1 MYSENIYI
9 RFKTIISL
17 DINKSIIQTNEYM
30 SHPALNQLTRVE
42 ELFDS
47 GYLDEAFEILND
59 QSQYEGL
66 NLQQKSHF
74 QFLKGLI
81 LLYLNKGEDLI
92 SLGETI
98 YKEGQKCDDNLQSFD
113 GLFFIIT
120 GLAIAGKFE
129 EAFKL
134 FEKAEL
140 VLKHISNVSKEIITR
155 RKVRL
160 SVAKAFVGLHGG
172 KVDLVE
178 TSLEWILD
186 SQEKFDKSFEIVWA
200 NLIMASYLL
209 RVKSK
214 FDLCR
219 EHITNALSIAKEIKF
234 NHYWIALCQLYFGV
248 YYETIGEMDTSLKYN
263 IKSLEVFKKINSS
276 FNIAILL
283 NNMGGLYGEIGEYEL
298 GVEHLEE
305 SINLLEQIPQGF
317 FSIEG
322 IIESLIILAAE
333 HGDNEC
339 AQKYFDRLE
348 NIYNQKRGDGINYGY
363 KFTKA
368 LILKTSSRI
377 RDKAKAEELFKELIE
392 TDTIFF
398 DLIIKAHIHLCDIL
412 LTEYRI
418 ENNIEVLNE
427 LNYYISRLLDIAE
440 KQHSY
445 LVFCET
451 FILRAKLALIN
462 FNMKTARRYLTQAQ
476 KIAESYGIKRLAMKI
491 SYEHDELLR
500 KTKMWEN
507 LKTSE
512 VSLSERLELAG
523 LNEQM
528 ENMVKKRMIEIP
540 EISKEDPVM
549 LLILTEGGNLLF
561 SKKFVEDFSFEDDIL
576 GGFLTTINYIIS
588 EVFSEGLDRAVFGP
602 FTLLMMPVQPFLVC
616 YIFKGDSYFAHNK
629 IKNFIDSIQ
638 NESCIWQSFQNF
650 FQKSKSVQ
658 LNDIPSLESMVMEI
672 FVEKKN

>member
-1 MYSENIYI
+1 
-9 RFKTIISL
+9 
-17 DINKSIIQTNEYM
+17 M
-30 SHPALNQLTRVE
+30 SHPELKELTRAE
-42 ELFDS
+42 QLFDD
-47 GYLDEAFEILND
+47 GKLDEALELFND
-59 QSQYEGL
+59 WNQFEGL

-81 LLYLNKGEDLI
+81 LFYLNKGEDLI

-98 YKEGQKCDDNLQSFD
+98 YKEGQKLNDNLQSFD
-113 GLFFIIT
+113 GLFFIII

-129 EAFKL
+129 EAFNFFK
-134 FEKAEL
+134 EIESVIKS
-140 VLKHISNVSKEIITR
+140 ISNVSKEIITQ
-155 RKVRL
+155 RKARL

-178 TSLEWILD
+178 KSLEWILD

-219 EHITNALSIAKEIKF
+219 EHIKKALSLAKEIKF
-234 NHYWIALCQLYFGV
+234 NHFWIALCQLYFGV
-248 YYETIGEMDTSLKYN
+248 YYLSIGEMDKSLKYN
-263 IKSLEVFKKINSS
+263 IKALELFKKIKSS

-283 NNMGGLYGEIGEYEL
+283 NNMGNLYGEMGEYEL
-298 GVEHLEE
+298 ALEHLEE

-322 IIESLIILAAE
+322 TIESLITLTVE
-333 HGDNEC
+333 YGDNER
-339 AQKYFDRLE
+339 AQKYFHRLE
-348 NIYNQKRGDGINYGY
+348 NIYKQKKNERIGFLY
-363 KFTKA
+363 KFNKA
-368 LILKTSSRI
+368 VILKTSSRI
-377 RDKAKAEELFKELIE
+377 RDKAKAEELFKEIVE
-392 TDTIFF
+392 TKTISF

-451 FILRAKLALIN
+451 FILRAKVALIN

-491 SYEHDELLR
+491 SYAHDELL
-500 KTKMWEN
+500 KQLKMWEN
-507 LKTSE
+507 LKESKA
-512 VSLSERLELAG
+512 LISERWKLAG

-528 ENMVKKRMIEIP
+528 ENMVRKRMIGVP
-540 EISKEDPVM
+540 EASEENPVTI
-549 LLILTEGGNLLF
+549 LIITEGGTQLF
-561 SKKFVEDFSFEDDIL
+561 SHSFIEEKEFKSYLFS
-576 GGFLTTINYIIS
+576 GFLTTIDYFMK
-588 EVFSEGLDRAVFGP
+588 EMFSEGLDRFIFGNY
-602 FTLLMMPVQPFLVC
+602 TLLMKSVAPFFIC
-616 YIFKGDSYFAHNK
+616 YIFKGDSYYAHQK
-629 IKNFIDSIQ
+629 INYFIDHIQ
-638 NESCIWQSFQNF
+638 KEDDIWQNLLKSFQIN
-650 FQKSKSVQ
+650 QSIHLK
-658 LNDIPSLESMVMEI
+658 DIPLLESLITETFI
-672 FVEKKN
+672 TKNVALNEF

>member
-1 MYSENIYI
+1 
-9 RFKTIISL
+9 
-17 DINKSIIQTNEYM
+17 M
-30 SHPALNQLTRVE
+30 SHSELNQLSRAE
-42 ELFDS
+42 ELFNQ
-47 GYLDEAFEILND
+47 GNLEEALEILND
-59 QSQYEGL
+59 ESHFEGL
-66 NLQQKSHF
+66 SLQQKSHF

-81 LLYLNKGEDLI
+81 LFYYNKGEDLI

-98 YKEGQKCDDNLQSFD
+98 FKEGQKCNDNLQSFD
-113 GLFFIIT
+113 GLFFMIT
-120 GLAIAGKFE
+120 GFGIAGKFE

-134 FEKAEL
+134 FEEAESL
-140 VLKHISNVSKEIITR
+140 LKHISKLSKEILTQ
-155 RKVRL
+155 RKARL
-160 SVAKAFVGLHGG
+160 SVVKAFVGLHGG

-178 TSLEWILD
+178 KSLEWILD

-200 NLIMASYLL
+200 NLIMSSYLL

-214 FDLCR
+214 FDLGR
-219 EHITNALSIAKEIKF
+219 EHIKKALSLAKEIKF
-234 NHYWIALCQLYFGV
+234 NHFWIALCQLYFGV
-248 YYETIGEMDTSLKYN
+248 YYVSIGEMDTSLKCN
-263 IKSLEVFKKINSS
+263 IKSLELFKKIKSS

-283 NNMGGLYGEIGEYEL
+283 NNIGDLYGEMGEYEL
-298 GVEHLEE
+298 AVKHFEE
-305 SINLLEQIPQGF
+305 GISLLEQFPQSF
-317 FSIEG
+317 ISIEG
-322 IIESLIILAAE
+322 IIESLITVAVE
-333 HGDNEC
+333 HGDNER
-339 AQKYFDRLE
+339 AQKYFRRLE
-348 NIYNQKRGDGINYGY
+348 NIYNQKKGDGIEVGY

-368 LILKTSSRI
+368 LILKTRSRI

-392 TDTIFF
+392 TDTINF

-445 LVFCET
+445 LVFCEA

-491 SYEHDELLR
+491 SNEHDELL
-500 KTKMWEN
+500 KQSKMWEN
-507 LKTSE
+507 LKKSDMP
-512 VSLSERLELAG
+512 LSERWKLAG

-528 ENMVKKRMIEIP
+528 EKMVKKRMFEVP

-549 LLILTEGGNLLF
+549 LLILTEGGNLLY
-561 SKKFVEDFSFEDDIL
+561 SKKFIEDFSFEDDIL

-588 EVFSEGLDRAVFGP
+588 EIFSEGLDRAVFGQY
-602 FTLLMMPVQPFLVC
+602 TLLMMPLQSFLVC
-616 YIFKGDSYFAHNK
+616 YIFRGASYYAYHK
-629 IKNFIDSIQ
+629 IKGFLDSIQ
-638 NESCIWQSFQNF
+638 NDDNIWQSLQNY

-658 LNDIPSLESMVMEI
+658 LHSIPKLESLITEI
-672 FVEKKN
+672 FFEKNL

>member
-1 MYSENIYI
+1 
-9 RFKTIISL
+9 
-17 DINKSIIQTNEYM
+17 M
-30 SHPALNQLTRVE
+30 SHPALNQLTRAE
-42 ELFDS
+42 ELFDA
-47 GYLDEAFEILND
+47 GKLDEALEILND

-66 NLQQKSHF
+66 ILQQKSYF

-81 LLYLNKGEDLI
+81 LFYLNKGEDLI
-92 SLGETI
+92 SLGEII
-98 YKEGQKCDDNLQSFD
+98 YKEGQKFNDNLQSCD

-140 VLKHISNVSKEIITR
+140 ALKHISNVSKEIIIQ

-178 TSLEWILD
+178 KSLEWILD

-200 NLIMASYLL
+200 NLLMASYLL

-214 FDLCR
+214 FDRCR
-219 EHITNALSIAKEIKF
+219 EHIKKALSLAKDIKF
-234 NHYWIALCQLYFGV
+234 NHFWIALCQLYFGG
-248 YYETIGEMDTSLKYN
+248 YYMSIGEMDKSLKYN
-263 IKSLEVFKKINSS
+263 IMALELFKNIKNS
-276 FNIAILL
+276 FNIALVL
-283 NNMGGLYGEIGEYEL
+283 NNMGGLYGEMGEYEL
-298 GVEHLEE
+298 ALEHLEE

-317 FSIEG
+317 FSIEDT
-322 IIESLIILAAE
+322 IESLITLTVE
-333 HGDNEC
+333 HGDNER
-339 AQKYFDRLE
+339 AQKYFHRLE
-348 NIYNQKRGDGINYGY
+348 NIYKQKKNERIGFLY
-363 KFTKA
+363 KFDKA

-377 RDKAKAEELFKELIE
+377 RDKAKAEELFKEIVE
-392 TDTIFF
+392 TKTISF

-418 ENNIEVLNE
+418 ENNIEVFNE
-427 LNYYISRLLDIAE
+427 LNYYISSLLDIAE

-445 LVFCET
+445 LVFCEV
-451 FILRAKLALIN
+451 FILRAKLALVN

-491 SYEHDELLR
+491 SYEHDELL
-500 KTKMWEN
+500 KQLKIWEI
-507 LKTSE
+507 LKESE
-512 VSLSERLELAG
+512 APLSERWKVAG

-528 ENMVKKRMIEIP
+528 RHMVEKRMIEVP
-540 EISKEDPVM
+540 EISKEDPIM

-561 SKKFVEDFSFEDDIL
+561 SKKFEGDFSFEDDIL
-576 GGFLTTINYIIS
+576 GGFLTTVNYIIS
-588 EVFSEGLDRAVFGP
+588 EVFSEGLDRAVFGQY
-602 FTLLMMPVQPFLVC
+602 TLLMMPVQPFLVC
-616 YIFKGDSYFAHNK
+616 YIFKGHSYFAFKK
-629 IKNFIDSIQ
+629 IKQFLDSIQ
-638 NESCIWQSFQNF
+638 NNSVIWQSLQKF

>member
-1 MYSENIYI
+1 
-9 RFKTIISL
+9 
-17 DINKSIIQTNEYM
+17 M
-30 SHPALNQLTRVE
+30 SHSELNQLSRAE
-42 ELFDS
+42 ELFNQ
-47 GYLDEAFEILND
+47 GNLEEALEILND
-59 QSQYEGL
+59 ESHLEGL
-66 NLQQKSHF
+66 SLQQKSYF

-81 LLYLNKGEDLI
+81 LFYLNKGEDLI
-92 SLGETI
+92 SLGEII
-98 YKEGQKCDDNLQSFD
+98 YKEGQKCNDNLQSCD

-140 VLKHISNVSKEIITR
+140 ALKHISNVSKEIIIQ

-178 TSLEWILD
+178 KSLEWILD
-186 SQEKFDKSFEIVWA
+186 SQEKFEKSFEIVWA
-200 NLIMASYLL
+200 NLLMASYVM

-219 EHITNALSIAKEIKF
+219 EHIKKALSLAKEIKF
-234 NHYWIALCQLYFGV
+234 NHFWIALCQLYFGV
-248 YYETIGEMDTSLKYN
+248 YYETIGEMEKSLKCN
-263 IKSLEVFKKINSS
+263 INSLELFKKINSS

-283 NNMGGLYGEIGEYEL
+283 SNMGELYGEIGEYEL

-322 IIESLIILAAE
+322 TIETLITLAVE
-333 HGDNEC
+333 HGDNER

-348 NIYNQKRGDGINYGY
+348 NIFNQKRGDEIKFGY

-377 RDKAKAEELFKELIE
+377 RDKAKAEDLFKELIE
-392 TDTIFF
+392 TDTIYF
-398 DLIIKAHIHLCDIL
+398 DLNIKAHIHLCDIL

-418 ENNIEVLNE
+418 DNNIEVLNE
-427 LNYYISRLLDIAE
+427 LTYYISRLLDIAE

-451 FILRAKLALIN
+451 FILRAKLALVN

-476 KIAESYGIKRLAMKI
+476 KIAESYGMKRLAMKI

-500 KTKMWEN
+500 QIKIWEK
-507 LKTSE
+507 LKE
-512 VSLSERLELAG
+512 LEAPLSERWKVAG

-528 ENMVKKRMIEIP
+528 RHMVKKRMIEVP
-540 EISKEDPVM
+540 EISKEDPIM

-561 SKKFVEDFSFEDDIL
+561 SKKFEGDFSFEDDIL
-576 GGFLTTINYIIS
+576 GGLLTTINYIIS

-602 FTLLMMPVQPFLVC
+602 YTLLMMPVQPFLVC
-616 YIFKGDSYFAHNK
+616 YIFKGHSYFAFKK
-629 IKNFIDSIQ
+629 IKQFLDSIQ
-638 NESCIWQSFQNF
+638 NESVIWQSLQKF

>member
-1 MYSENIYI
+1 MSYSE
-9 RFKTIISL
+9 
-17 DINKSIIQTNEYM
+17 
-30 SHPALNQLTRVE
+30 LNQLSRAE
-42 ELFDS
+42 ELFNQ
-47 GYLDEAFEILND
+47 GNLEVALEILND
-59 QSQYEGL
+59 ESHFEGL
-66 NLQQKSHF
+66 SLQQKSHF
-74 QFLKGLI
+74 QYLKGLI
-81 LLYLNKGEDLI
+81 LFYLNKSEDLI
-92 SLGETI
+92 NLGEKI
-98 YKEGQKCDDNLQSFD
+98 YKEGRKRNDKLQSFD

-120 GLAIAGKFE
+120 GLAIGGKFE

-134 FEKAEL
+134 FEKAKS
-140 VLKHISNVSKEIITR
+140 VINSISNMSKEIITQ
-155 RKVRL
+155 RKARL
-160 SVAKAFVGLHGG
+160 SVVKAFVGLYGG
-172 KVDLVE
+172 KVDVVE
-178 TSLEWILD
+178 KSLNWILD

-200 NLIMASYLL
+200 NLLMGDYLG
-209 RVKSK
+209 RVKSN
-214 FDLCR
+214 FDLFR
-219 EHITNALSIAKEIKF
+219 EHIKKALSLAKEIKF
-234 NHYWIALCQLYFGV
+234 NHVWIALCQLFFGV
-248 YYETIGEMDTSLKYN
+248 YYMSIGEMDKSLKYN
-263 IKSLEVFKKINSS
+263 KKGLELFKKIKNS
-276 FNIAILL
+276 FNIALAL
-283 NNMGGLYGEIGEYEL
+283 NNIGILYGEMGEYEL
-298 GVEHLEE
+298 AVEHLEE
-305 SINLLEQIPQGF
+305 SINLLEQIPQGY
-317 FSIEG
+317 FSIEN
-322 IIESLIILAAE
+322 IIDTLITLAVE

-339 AQKYFDRLE
+339 AQKYFPRLE
-348 NIYNQKRGDGINYGY
+348 DIYNQKRNDRIEFDY
-363 KFTKA
+363 KFAKA

-377 RDKAKAEELFKELIE
+377 RDMAKAEELFKELIE
-392 TDTIFF
+392 TDTIFS

-602 FTLLMMPVQPFLVC
+602 YTLLMMPVQPFLVC
-616 YIFKGDSYFAHNK
+616 YIFKGDSYFAHHK
-629 IKNFIDSIQ
+629 IKNFLNSIQ
-638 NESCIWQSFQNF
+638 NDSFIWQSLENF

-658 LNDIPSLESMVMEI
+658 LDDVPSLELLIKEI
-672 FVEKKN
+672 FVEKKE